1 MACKQWNQLP
11 GDSPTSYPRVTGYSY
26 DNTVDLG
33 ATTWRH
39 VAFVER
45 PSRDGIAW
53 LMLSDVCKHCVHA
66 GCLDACPTGAI
77 IRTEFGTVVIQDDV
91 CNGCGYCVPA
101 CPFGVPQL
109 DHADGGS
116 HKCTLCYDRLRGGLA
131 PACATACPT
140 GSIRFGPVDELREV
154 GRERVATL
162 KEQGLDEARLY
173 GDDELGGTGGISGLN
188 AMFVLNGP
196 PDAFNLPARPRLPRL
211 NIRPA
216 AAATLVAAAGY
227 RSRRRF
233 RLRASRLTQLVP
245 RSSNGSD
252 PPASSVGYY
261 DVPVIHGPHWKWLV
275 IGYFY
280 FGGISGASA
289 VIAAF
294 LRLYGGRV
302 GCPTGQDRYVRL
314 VPVARPVPHSPH
326 SRSWP
331 AGQILSYAASVP
343 GQLANVD
350 RHLGA
355 NGVRGHLGA
364 DNRSPTPG

>member
-1 MACKQWNQLP
+1 MGEGVSQTSTAFGFLTDATICIGCKACEVACKQWNQLP
-11 GDSPTSYPRVTGYSY
+11 GDSPTSSFALTGYSY
-26 DNTVDLG
+26 DKTVDLG

-109 DHADGGS
+109 DHEDGGS
-116 HKCTLCYDRLRGGLA
+116 HKCTLCYDRLRGGLS

-140 GSIRFGPVDELREV
+140 GSIRFGPVAELRQA

-173 GDDELGGTGGISGLN
+173 GDDELGGTGGIGGLN

-211 NIRPA
+211 NIVPA
-216 AAATLVAAAGY
+216 AAATIVTAAGY
-227 RSRRRF
+227 CLAAAYSLRR
-233 RLRASRLTQLVP
+233 
-245 RSSNGSD
+245 
-252 PPASSVGYY
+252 
-261 DVPVIHGPHWKWLV
+261 HG
-275 IGYFY
+275 
-280 FGGISGASA
+280 
-289 VIAAF
+289 
-294 LRLYGGRV
+294 
-302 GCPTGQDRYVRL
+302 
-314 VPVARPVPHSPH
+314 
-326 SRSWP
+326 
-331 AGQILSYAASVP
+331 
-343 GQLANVD
+343 
-350 RHLGA
+350 
-355 NGVRGHLGA
+355 
-364 DNRSPTPG
+364 

>member
-1 MACKQWNQLP
+1 MGENVSQTSTAFGFLTDATICIGCKACEVACKQWNQLP
-11 GDSPTSYPRVTGYSY
+11 GDSPTSTFALTGYSY

-45 PSRDGIAW
+45 PSKDGVAW

-109 DHADGGS
+109 DHVDGGS
-116 HKCTLCYDRLRGGLA
+116 HKCTLCYDRLRGGLS

-140 GSIRFGPVDELREV
+140 GSIRFGPVAELRQA

-173 GDDELGGTGGISGLN
+173 GDDELGGTGGIGGLN

-211 NIRPA
+211 NIVPA
-216 AAATLVAAAGY
+216 AAATIVTAAGY
-227 RSRRRF
+227 C
-233 RLRASRLTQLVP
+233 LA
-245 RSSNGSD
+245 
-252 PPASSVGYY
+252 
-261 DVPVIHGPHWKWLV
+261 
-275 IGYFY
+275 
-280 FGGISGASA
+280 
-289 VIAAF
+289 AAF
-294 LRLYGGRV
+294 SLRR
-302 GCPTGQDRYVRL
+302 
-314 VPVARPVPHSPH
+314 HS
-326 SRSWP
+326 
-331 AGQILSYAASVP
+331 
-343 GQLANVD
+343 
-350 RHLGA
+350 
-355 NGVRGHLGA
+355 
-364 DNRSPTPG
+364 

>member
-1 MACKQWNQLP
+1 MTSDCGSVPSMCGIPSKQIDDPLRRSRPGENDPYGVELVSQPLPAVGFLTDATICIGCKACEVACKQWNQLP
-11 GDSPTSYPRVTGYSY
+11 ADSQTTRFEMTGFSY

-77 IRTEFGTVVIQDDV
+77 IRTEFGGVVIQDDV

-109 DHADGGS
+109 SDADGGS

-140 GSIRFGPVDELREV
+140 GSIRFGAVEELRGA

-162 KEQGLDEARLY
+162 KAQGLDDARLY
-173 GDDELGGTGGISGLN
+173 GDDELGGSGGIGGLN

-211 NIRPA
+211 NIVPS
-216 AAATLVAAAGY
+216 AAATFVAAAGY
-227 RSRRRF
+227 CLVAAFSFRRR
-233 RLRASRLTQLVP
+233 V
-245 RSSNGSD
+245 
-252 PPASSVGYY
+252 
-261 DVPVIHGPHWKWLV
+261 
-275 IGYFY
+275 
-280 FGGISGASA
+280 
-289 VIAAF
+289 
-294 LRLYGGRV
+294 
-302 GCPTGQDRYVRL
+302 
-314 VPVARPVPHSPH
+314 
-326 SRSWP
+326 
-331 AGQILSYAASVP
+331 
-343 GQLANVD
+343 
-350 RHLGA
+350 
-355 NGVRGHLGA
+355 
-364 DNRSPTPG
+364 